1 MLYGQFSLYLRNK
14 KPKQNTMKKLLLAIS
29 ALLLTIGLSAQ
40 NNKADNI
47 LGTYNCGTGKD
58 AYKVKITAQAD
69 GTYKGT
75 VCWTADPYDENGKV
89 KTDTK
94 NPDKSLRNV
103 PMDKVVIFSGLQYD
117 ADKQHWTG
125 TKIYDP
131 DRGIRVKM
139 TAKFEGPGKLV
150 VRGTVLGIGESVT
163 WIKEK

>member
-1 MLYGQFSLYLRNK
+1 
-14 KPKQNTMKKLLLAIS
+14 MKKFLLAAS
-29 ALLLTIGLSAQ
+29 ALLLSLGLFAQ
-40 NNKADNI
+40 NNNANNI
-47 LGTYNCGTGKD
+47 LGTYNCGTGID

-75 VCWTADPYDENGKV
+75 VCWVADRLDENGKV

-103 PMDKVVIFSGLQYD
+103 PMDKVVVFSGLKYD
-117 ADKQHWTG
+117 SEKQNWSG
-125 TKIYDP
+125 AKIYDP
-131 DRGIRVKM
+131 GRGIKVKM

-163 WIKEK
+163 WTKE

>member
-1 MLYGQFSLYLRNK
+1 
-14 KPKQNTMKKLLLAIS
+14 MKKLILAVS
-29 ALLLTIGLSAQ
+29 ALFLSLGIFAQ

-47 LGTYNCGTGKD
+47 LGVYNCGAGKD
-58 AYKVKITAQAD
+58 AYKVKITQLSD
-69 GTYKGT
+69 GTFKGA
-75 VCWTADPYDENGKV
+75 VCWTADLYDEAGKI

-117 ADKQHWTG
+117 AEKQQWSG
-125 TKIYDP
+125 AKIYDP
-131 DRGIRVKM
+131 GRGIKVKM